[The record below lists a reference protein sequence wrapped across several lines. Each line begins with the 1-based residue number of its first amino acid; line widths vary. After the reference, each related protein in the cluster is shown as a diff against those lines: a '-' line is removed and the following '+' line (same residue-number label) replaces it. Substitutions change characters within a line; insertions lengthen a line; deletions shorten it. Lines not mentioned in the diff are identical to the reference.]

1 MGPPLSSARI
11 LLDTNVLS
19 ELMRPRPDPVV
30 LDWFATQGRQTR
42 FLISAIT
49 QAEILLGIALLPA
62 GKKRSALSEV
72 AQAMFEQEFHGLNL
86 AFDAPAAPVYA
97 AIVARCSRNGT
108 PMSVEDAQIAA
119 IALQHGLPLATRNT
133 RDFSKVP
140 GLVLINPWEAA

>member
-1 MGPPLSSARI
+1 MGPPLSSVRI

-62 GKKRSALSEV
+62 GKKRSALTEV
-72 AQAMFEQEFHGLNL
+72 AQAMFEQEFHGLTL
-86 AFDAPAAPVYA
+86 AFDVPVAAVYA
-97 AIVARCSRNGT
+97 ALVAQCSRSGT

-119 IALQHGLPLATRNT
+119 IAAHHGLPLATRNIP
-133 RDFSKVP
+133 DFVKVP
-140 GLVLINPWEAA
+140 GLVLIDPWRAA